1 MNTLYNYGVMLDTHC
16 KRKSEAES
24 LYRRAIEGEP
34 NHSFA
39 LYNLAVLLE
48 EKLSLL
54 SPNQMPGKAVRFS
67 SGAATA
73 VLISSAA
80 ANAISIA
87 TGASTGL
94 SLSMSL
100 STSSSVDDE
109 DGDEVKGSGDTV
121 PTVLPLQDDVE
132 LKKQI
137 NSLARE
143 VRIIYE
149 RAVAANPT
157 DAATTADL
165 GRYEKSL
172 YFSQPLAVKLVLIQG
187 SHVHVRVL
195 STSDAYL
202 L

>member
-54 SPNQMPGKAVRFS
+54 SPNQMAGKAVRFS
-67 SGAATA
+67 SA
-73 VLISSAA
+73 S
-80 ANAISIA
+80 ANAISMATPAIA
-87 TGASTGL
+87 TVPL
-94 SLSMSL
+94 SLSL
-100 STSSSVDDE
+100 STASSMDEE
-109 DGDEVKGSGDTV
+109 DGDEVKGRGDTV
-121 PTVLPLQDDVE
+121 PTVVPPQDDVE

-137 NSLARE
+137 NALARE

-157 DAATTADL
+157 DAVTTADF
-165 GRYEKSL
+165 GR
-172 YFSQPLAVKLVLIQG
+172 
-187 SHVHVRVL
+187 
-195 STSDAYL
+195 
-202 L
+202 